1 MKRNEIINIGDIVMP
16 INTHADSTNNKIEC
30 VVVDICG
37 PTGKDQLNQNCHH
50 IRVLLKPLNPDEM
63 LKREWT
69 NGKDGYLWYSKS
81 NVYFIRHGKV
91 KVKRVK

>member
-16 INTHADSTNNKIEC
+16 INTHKDSQNNKIEC
-30 VVVDICG
+30 KVVDICG
-37 PTGKDQLNQNCHH
+37 PTGKDQLTANCHH
-50 IRVLLKPLNPDEM
+50 IRVLLVPVNPNDE
-63 LKREWT
+63 LTRNYDRKH
-69 NGKDGYLWYSKS
+69 GSLWYSKS